1 MATVFPHAT
10 TSEAMQEAALAAYGY
25 AIHIQSVDRGRIAMA
40 EISARASFRS
50 AFRTAL
56 LRR

>member
-1 MATVFPHAT
+1 
-10 TSEAMQEAALAAYGY
+10 MQEAALAAYGY